1 MNRIITTSVFVR
13 LQFHRCA
20 YGYAVCVTF
29 FQIYLIH
36 VCRNKSA
43 AFGFFINF
51 YPNGPFGAVLFVKI
65 AFCPKRTIEP
75 AGAAAVLSLVSLVSF
90 VAFVTFFAGVTF
102 VAFVAL
108 FAICAVNTVCAV
120 NACGFYAGVGFSDP
134 PVAVFAD
141 KGGVSVR
148 TVGAVLPIY
157 TILTVSAVSAIRTF

>member
-1 MNRIITTSVFVR
+1 M
-13 LQFHRCA
+13 
-20 YGYAVCVTF
+20 TF

-90 VAFVTFFAGVTF
+90 VAFFTFFAGVTL
-102 VAFVAL
+102 VAF
-108 FAICAVNTVCAV
+108 FTVNT
-120 NACGFYAGVGFSDP
+120 CGFHANVGHSEP
-134 PVAVFAD
+134 PVAVFTDERRITVFAVKTID
-141 KGGVSVR
+141 TVLSVDSVF
-148 TVGAVLPIY
+148 TVKAFQI
-157 TILTVSAVSAIRTF
+157 

>member
-1 MNRIITTSVFVR
+1 M
-13 LQFHRCA
+13 
-20 YGYAVCVTF
+20 TF

-90 VAFVTFFAGVTF
+90 VSFF
-102 VAFVAL
+102 AL
-108 FAICAVNTVCAV
+108 FAGGTVLAF
-120 NACGFYAGVGFSDP
+120 GFYTGVICTDP
-134 PVAVFAD
+134 PVSVFAD
-141 KGGVSVR
+141 KGRVSVFS
-148 TVGAVLPIY
+148 VGAVQTVCSILTVDSVFSVY
-157 TILTVSAVSAIRTF
+157 TILAVSAVSAIRTF